1 MTIGNSVTS
10 IGNDA
15 FANFTRLT
23 NVTIGNSVTT
33 IGSSAFS
40 GCTSLTGITI
50 PDSVTTIGSNAFEGC
65 LFTKSNFINNSS
77 LDAEV
82 NNYWGA
88 TVFDM
93 RTDDGVYINNNEII
107 SWNPPAGTT
116 SITIP
121 EGVENVGAQ
130 VFAANEAIQ
139 SITDISLPS
148 TLKSIGDLAFQ
159 MCVSL
164 TGITI
169 PESVE
174 SVGIGAF
181 LMCPTELYNSKVYIN
196 CPMAATGYTIPDTV
210 TTIAGAAFYGCQGIS
225 AITLPASVSVI
236 EPAAFIEWAGE
247 VTCLSTQPPTLPVG
261 TGDFEGMTAFGGSRV
276 SAIYVPSGS
285 VDAYKSAWT
294 GFLESTDIISAIT
307 T

>member
-1 MTIGNSVTS
+1 MVT
-10 IGNDA
+10 
-15 FANFTRLT
+15 
-23 NVTIGNSVTT
+23 
-33 IGSSAFS
+33 
-40 GCTSLTGITI
+40 
-50 PDSVTTIGSNAFEGC
+50 P
-65 LFTKSNFINNSS
+65 
-77 LDAEV
+77 
-82 NNYWGA
+82 
-88 TVFDM
+88 
-93 RTDDGVYINNNEII
+93 DGVYVTDNQIVA
-107 SWNPPAGTT
+107 WNPPSGATT
-116 SITIP
+116 ITIP
-121 EGVENVGAQ
+121 EGVESIGTG
-130 VFAANEAIQ
+130 VFSSNIIQ
-139 SITDISLPS
+139 TITDISLPS
-148 TLKSIGDLAFQ
+148 TLKSIGDMAFQ

-174 SVGIGAF
+174 SVGVLAF
-181 LMCPTELYNSKVYIN
+181 LGCPTELYNSKVYIN

-210 TTIAGAAFYGCQGIS
+210 TTIAGTAFYACQGIS

-236 EPAAFIEWAGE
+236 EAAAFVEWAGE

-261 TGDFEGMTAFGGSRV
+261 TGAAEGMTAFGGSAV